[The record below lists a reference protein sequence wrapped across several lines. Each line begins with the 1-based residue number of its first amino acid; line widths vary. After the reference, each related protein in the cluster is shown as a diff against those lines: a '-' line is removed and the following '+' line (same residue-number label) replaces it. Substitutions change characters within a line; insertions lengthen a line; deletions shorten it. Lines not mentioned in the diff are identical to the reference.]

1 MTIQE
6 KLALLYPAIE
16 NNVIE
21 LVFAQAQSFVLDYC
35 NLDEIPS
42 GLESVL
48 FDMCKQDINKLLSEG
63 FASESAGGSSIS
75 YETDYTNTVYKR
87 LKKHKRLK
95 TL

>member
-6 KLALLYPAIE
+6 QLALLYPAIDSE
-16 NNVIE
+16 VIE

-35 NLDEIPS
+35 NLNEVPS
-42 GLESVL
+42 GLNSVL
-48 FDMCKQDINKLLSEG
+48 LDMCKQDINKLLSEG
-63 FASESAGGSSIS
+63 FASESAGGSSVS
-75 YETDYTNTVYKR
+75 YSTDYTEVVYKR